1 MSNNTN
7 APVLVSAS
15 YVRDWA
21 VRTGLRSAEAKV
33 IGKLTNAEVS
43 AFNSKHKSK
52 AYKPGQA
59 PASTIAVK
67 VGRKVVHV
75 ESATLRSAIGAGKR
89 GKVNASKAAEYV
101 IGAGLV

>member
-1 MSNNTN
+1 MSNISN

-21 VRTGLRSAEAKV
+21 VRTGLRSADAKV
-33 IGKLTNAEVS
+33 IGKLTDAEVA
-43 AFNSKHKSK
+43 AFNSRHKAK

-59 PASTIAVK
+59 PTPTTAVK

-75 ESATLRSAIGAGKR
+75 ESATLRAAIGAGKR